1 MVENV
6 CVCEREWNKRIV
18 SFFLF
23 PEGQKF
29 ITVSYER
36 CLSGDIM
43 NITVQ
48 RQVLNDLWSPA
59 HTVTTDTIG

>member
-1 MVENV
+1 MGNGRK
-6 CVCEREWNKRIV
+6 CVRVLKGMKQKYCQ
-18 SFFLF
+18 SDFLF

-48 RQVLNDLWSPA
+48 RVRF
-59 HTVTTDTIG
+59 